1 MAYDQIKAANY
12 GSRDPG
18 IPGPG
23 IDSITTT
30 LSAIHDKIGNLHHAA
45 DSIIGRLSQIRTE
58 LYGPAPEA
66 ACISLK
72 EAQSGLLPTAH
83 RSLDTLR
90 EKLAMIEGGLH
101 MLAADLL

>member
-1 MAYDQIKAANY
+1 MAYDQNKAANY
-12 GSRDPG
+12 GGRDPG
-18 IPGPG
+18 IQMADDAPR
-23 IDSITTT
+23 TTI
-30 LSAIHDKIGNLHHAA
+30 SAIHDKIGNLHHAA

-58 LYGPAPEA
+58 LYGPVPEA